1 MFFACIFYRSGPI
14 PFKIGG
20 PRDWVCPERFPA
32 RLPRHS
38 SLAIRKFDCTGERTR
53 SGRSDPTPDD
63 QSALFR
69 RAVATQSV
77 LWGYCDPLRAC
88 LASLSLW
95 EQHYSPDQSTMAVF
109 RYPGGAQSKM

>member
-1 MFFACIFYRSGPI
+1 MFLWASFYRSGPI

-20 PRDWVCPERFPA
+20 PRDYVCPERFPA

-38 SLAIRKFDCTGERTR
+38 SLDVPKLDCAGERIG
-53 SGRSDPTPDD
+53 SGRPDPTPDD

-88 LASLSLW
+88 LASLSHW
-95 EQHYSPDQSTMAVF
+95 EQHYSPDQSTMAGF
-109 RYPGGAQSKM
+109 RYPDGAQSKR